1 MKLRNLL
8 LKISVDAAAV
18 TWEKK
23 RKSDTT
29 KVVIKMLTVRIFFTR
44 YQEKI
49 PNCEADEALEQLPR
63 EILDALSLEV
73 FIARLDGVQSNLVYK
88 CGPVHSRGVR
98 SRQSLGS
105 LSIQTIL

>member
-1 MKLRNLL
+1 
-8 LKISVDAAAV
+8 
-18 TWEKK
+18 
-23 RKSDTT
+23 
-29 KVVIKMLTVRIFFTR
+29 MLTVRIFFTR

-88 CGPVHSRGVR
+88 KVV
-98 SRQSLGS
+98 
-105 LSIQTIL
+105 LSTAGGLDLDNL